1 MYARRVSR
9 SFPFEPRSNA
19 YLEPGQFWG
28 IPLSDGR
35 FACGR
40 VLAIPGDDDMLLTGS
55 SRDFAAGLLDW
66 TGDQLPTGDSIAG
79 SPVLTSGIAH
89 IKAIRL
95 NGQFILGTRPLGADG
110 IGDEIA
116 VTHRSGGAPYVYATS
131 SEYDLRPARRS
142 RHFRWSITRVT
153 ASYACLPSTSAFQ
166 GGELPHETHYGH
178 A

>member
-1 MYARRVSR
+1 VRVTRVPSY
-9 SFPFEPRSNA
+9 PFEPRSNA

-55 SRDFAAGLLDW
+55 TKEFAAGLLNW
-66 TGDQLPTGDSIAG
+66 TGNKVPTGDSIAG

-95 NGQFILGTRPLGADG
+95 NGQFILGTRPLGSDG

-116 VTHRSGGAPYVYATS
+116 VTHRSGGTPYVYRNF
-131 SEYDLRPARRS
+131 ERVRPAS
-142 RHFRWSITRVT
+142 REEI
-153 ASYACLPSTSAFQ
+153 AALPMVRHWGYNVIRLLAENVFVQ
-166 GGELPHETHYGH
+166 GGALPDETLYGY